1 MSDYEEHM
9 HHLAVTRGQV
19 LVDMP
24 DGKRRPA
31 TLLSW
36 RPHDGRSRARV
47 QFATGRFRSVDTK
60 QVIAPTGVYRTI
72 EGRVERRYASG
83 DWLPIPA
90 DEVLT
95 IQDAMHPH

>member
-1 MSDYEEHM
+1 M
-9 HHLAVTRGQV
+9 HHLAATRGRV
-19 LVDMP
+19 LIDMP

-31 TLLSW
+31 TLLAW

-60 QVIAPTGVYRTI
+60 QVIAPTKVYRTV
-72 EGRVERRYASG
+72 EGRVERRYVSG
-83 DWLPIPA
+83 DWLRIPD
-90 DEVLT
+90 DEVVT